1 MNSNPPPPSTN
12 NLYFGCKLPEDKID
26 FNTFCL
32 GPAIIVCILSC
43 IVFCYGSYLFYKN
56 KKKSDHIMV
65 FSLFLICASFI
76 GGIISARQIAI
87 LRDYYELK

>member
-56 KKKSDHIMV
+56 RNKNESYYIIPI
-65 FSLFLICASFI
+65 FLMLASFI